1 LSGLIEVRL
10 LDVPLDLHA
19 RSAAHGEALQREFE
33 LIRLAEGTDDTVP
46 SRLRRLVED
55 LQGRFGGLSD
65 GPEEEMRRAREAG
78 CQEVSLTYQV
88 PEAAGVAS
96 AQLLAALREAD
107 DYCRAGELV
116 TLATPPD
123 QVAFRDWFLGEF
135 IAQIA
140 GAPPR
145 SWHEVAR
152 STEEEGSGSPEPTPT
167 PPTATADPDGEPRA
181 HEAGG
186 APGLSSVAG
195 EGWTVERDASAP
207 RIAFRGDLDL
217 ESAPRLRTLVADV
230 CQHGPTSLVLD
241 LSEVSFLD
249 SVGLSVLLA
258 AHARLE
264 ADDVSVEVVPSPTVR
279 RVFELAG
286 VAELFGI

>member
-1 LSGLIEVRL
+1 MSGLIEVRL

-33 LIRLAEGTDDTVP
+33 LIRRAEGADDTVP

-78 CQEVSLTYQV
+78 RQEVSLTYHV
-88 PEAAGVAS
+88 PEAAGAAS

-107 DYCRAGELV
+107 DYCRAGDLV
-116 TLATPPD
+116 TLATPAD

-145 SWHEVAR
+145 SWHDGPRPSEGD
-152 STEEEGSGSPEPTPT
+152 GSGSVQPSPR
-167 PPTATADPDGEPRA
+167 PPAEAAEAGRAPRA
-181 HEAGG
+181 REVVG
-186 APGLSSVAG
+186 APESSPTAG
-195 EGWTVERDASAP
+195 EGWTVDRHASAP

-230 CQHGPTSLVLD
+230 CQHDPGSLVLD

-264 ADDVSVEVVPSPTVR
+264 ADDVTVEVVPSPTVR